1 MSNLFYTDE
10 ITTPLRRPR
19 LSTCSTSPEM
29 PISEDEYHLV
39 MSRFIFL
46 EGDKQKNGGGGGW
59 GDDDFGIQSLD
70 KVFTRYHVLQGY
82 K

>member
-1 MSNLFYTDE
+1 MSNLFYTDQ

-39 MSRFIFL
+39 TNRFIFL
-46 EGDKQKNGGGGGW
+46 EGDKQKKGGGGD

-82 K
+82 E

>member
-1 MSNLFYTDE
+1 
-10 ITTPLRRPR
+10 
-19 LSTCSTSPEM
+19 M

-39 MSRFIFL
+39 TNRFIFL
-46 EGDKQKNGGGGGW
+46 EGDKQKKGGGGD

-82 K
+82 EWGKLPAAVINAIGSIN